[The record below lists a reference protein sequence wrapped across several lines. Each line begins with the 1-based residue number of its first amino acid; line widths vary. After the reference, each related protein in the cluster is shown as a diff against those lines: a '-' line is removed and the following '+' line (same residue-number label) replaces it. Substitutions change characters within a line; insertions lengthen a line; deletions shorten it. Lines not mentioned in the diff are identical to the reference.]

1 MPGDLALSIAFFLSG
16 AAGLIFEVVW
26 FYRAG
31 LVFGNSVWAASIVLS
46 SFMAGL
52 ALGTALAGRY
62 GPRLTRPVRAYAR
75 LEAIVATSGMLLT
88 YLLPIVPPLV
98 GGGDLRRLIT
108 AFVLLVAP
116 ATAMGAT
123 LPLLVGALT
132 RTDRL
137 FARVLGRM
145 YAWNTFGAVAGAVTA
160 EVLLID
166 RLGVTGAAW
175 MAAALDAL
183 AAMIAMAFS
192 ERVNR
197 RAERASPLPPPVRRD
212 TLTGRALRG
221 ASATLLLLCAGAS
234 GITLL
239 ALEVIWFRFLSMYVL
254 TTTLAMTLMLAVVL
268 ASIAAG
274 GLAAALWARRD
285 PGAPRAVP
293 VVALLMA
300 AAVGLSYWL
309 FGALTSGTQVGDWR
323 RVLWFTMI
331 EAAPV
336 SVLSGLLFTLLGGAL
351 ERRVVE
357 PTLAAAALTFA
368 NTIGAMAGAPLAAFV
383 LLPVFGMEQSL
394 FLAVLVYAAVA
405 VVAWFALGGE
415 AIAARSRSFISAAA
429 LALVVA
435 VLFPFGRMN
444 ATYFPRAAA
453 AYAVDDSRIVA
464 TREGPSET
472 IFVMAQQWLGA
483 PVYHRLVTN
492 GFSMSGTSI
501 PAMRYM
507 RDFAYLPMFLHR
519 TPMQRALVI
528 CYGVGVTAG
537 AVADIPSLTS
547 IDVVEISKDV
557 VAASADIYPSDRLPL
572 RDPRVRLHLE
582 DGRYFLQTTGERF
595 DLITGE
601 PPPPRNPGAVNIY
614 TREYFQLIR
623 DRLADGG
630 LASYWVPIGRP
641 DPGTDVDTIIR
652 AFCDVFDDCTA
663 WTGTPFDLILVGSRG
678 ASGPLDEA
686 GFTQPWQTAGLQAK
700 LREVGFE
707 EPEQIGAT
715 FIGDA
720 RYLHTLTAATPLL
733 TDNFP
738 QRLRPVAGRPSLSD
752 PRYNSDP
759 AVAQR
764 FMTLL
769 DTERTR
775 DLFESSPYIRARWPG
790 PLALRTLPAF
800 DLQAIINRV
809 LWEGGHPLAQIEDL
823 HKVLTETRLRT
834 LPLWILGSDEVKQ
847 RIAERSAERSGPVEY
862 ARALRAISGRDYHA
876 AVLLLAHAEQLGL
889 EAPTVR
895 PLLVYALVMS
905 DRLEEAR
912 QLARAAR
919 PRTDEQRHYWAWMGK
934 TFGVKLAEP

>member
-52 ALGTALAGRY
+52 AIGTALAGRY
-62 GPRLTRPVRAYAR
+62 GPRLPRPVRAYAR
-75 LEAIVATSGMLLT
+75 LEAIVAISGIVLT

-98 GGGDLRRLIT
+98 GGGDLRRLVT
-108 AFVLLVAP
+108 AFVLLVVP

-123 LPLLVGALT
+123 LPLLVGALS

-166 RLGVTGAAW
+166 RFGVTGAAW

-183 AAMIAMAFS
+183 AAMIALAFS
-192 ERVNR
+192 ERVSR
-197 RAERASPLPPPVRRD
+197 RAGRESSLPPLPPAP
-212 TLTGRALRG
+212 TLAGRALRG
-221 ASATLLLLCAGAS
+221 ASATLLLVCAGAA
-234 GITLL
+234 GLALL
-239 ALEVIWFRFLSMYVL
+239 ALEVIWFRFISMYVL

-274 GLAAALWARRD
+274 GLAGALWTRRD
-285 PGAPRAVP
+285 PGAPRVVP
-293 VVALLMA
+293 IVALLMA
-300 AAVGLSYWL
+300 SAIGLSYWL
-309 FGALTSGTQVGDWR
+309 FGALTSGSQIGDWR
-323 RVLWFTMI
+323 RVLWFTI
-331 EAAPV
+331 VEAAPV

-351 ERRVVE
+351 ERRVQE
-357 PTLAAAALTFA
+357 PTRAAAALTCA
-368 NTIGAMAGAPLAAFV
+368 NTVGAMAGAPLAAFV
-383 LLPVFGMEQSL
+383 LLPQFGMEQAL
-394 FLAVLVYAAVA
+394 FLGVVVYAAMA
-405 VVAWFALGGE
+405 LTAWFALGRD
-415 AIAARSRSFISAAA
+415 AIGARSRPFIAAAA

-435 VLFPFGRMN
+435 LLFPFGRMS
-444 ATYFPRAAA
+444 AIYFPRAAL
-453 AYAVDDSRIVA
+453 AYTADESRIVA

-472 IFVMAQQWLGA
+472 IFVMAQQWLGV

-501 PAMRYM
+501 GAMRYM

-519 TPMQRALVI
+519 GPLQRALVI

-537 AVADIPSLTS
+537 AVADIRSLTS

-557 VAASADIYPSDRLPL
+557 VAASADIYPPDRLPL
-572 RDPRVRLHLE
+572 NDPRVRLHLE
-582 DGRYFLQTTGERF
+582 DGRYFLQTTGERY

-678 ASGPLDEA
+678 ASGPLDETA
-686 GFTQPWQTAGLQAK
+686 FAQAWQTAGLQAK

-720 RYLHTLTAATPLL
+720 AYLRVLTAATPPL

-752 PRYNSDP
+752 PRDTSDP

-764 FMTLL
+764 FASVL
-769 DTERTR
+769 DSRRAR
-775 DLFESSPYIRARWPG
+775 DLFQTSPYVRERWPG
-790 PLALRTLPAF
+790 ALALRTLPAF

-809 LWEGGHPLAQIEDL
+809 MWEGGRPLAQIEDL
-823 HKVLTETRLRT
+823 HKVLTETHLRT

-847 RIAERSAERSGPVEY
+847 RIAESVAARTGPVEY
-862 ARALRAISGRDYHA
+862 ARALRAISGRDYNA

-905 DRLEEAR
+905 DRIEEAR

-919 PRTDEQRHYWAWMGK
+919 PRTDEERHYWAFMAR
-934 TFGVKLAEP
+934 TFGVKP

>member
-16 AAGLIFEVVW
+16 AASLIFEVVW

-52 ALGTALAGRY
+52 AIGTALAGRY
-62 GPRLTRPVRAYAR
+62 GPRLPRPVRAYAR

-98 GGGDLRRLIT
+98 GGGDLGRLVS
-108 AFVLLVAP
+108 AFALLVVP

-145 YAWNTFGAVAGAVTA
+145 YAWNTFGAVAGAIAA

-166 RLGVTGAAW
+166 RLGVAGAAW

-183 AAMIAMAFS
+183 AALIALAFS

-197 RAERASPLPPPVRRD
+197 RAVRESPLPAPPRPP
-212 TLTGRALRG
+212 TLAGRALRG
-221 ASATLLLLCAGAS
+221 ASATLLLVCAAAAGVA
-234 GITLL
+234 LL
-239 ALEVIWFRFLSMYVL
+239 SLEVIWFRFISMYVL

-274 GLAAALWARRD
+274 GLAGALWARRD
-285 PGAPRAVP
+285 PGAPRAAP
-293 VVALLMA
+293 IVALLMA
-300 AAVGLSYWL
+300 AAVGISYWL
-309 FGALTSGTQVGDWR
+309 FGALTSGNQVGDWR
-323 RVLWFTMI
+323 RVLWFTI
-331 EAAPV
+331 VEAAPV

-351 ERRVVE
+351 ERRVQE
-357 PTLAAAALTFA
+357 PTRAAAALTFA

-383 LLPVFGMEQSL
+383 LLPRFGMEQSF
-394 FLAVLVYAAVA
+394 FLAVILYAAVA
-405 VVAWFALGGE
+405 LAAWFALGGE
-415 AIAARSRSFISAAA
+415 AIAARSRGFITAAA
-429 LALVVA
+429 LAVA
-435 VLFPFGRMN
+435 VALLFPFGRMS
-444 ATYFPRAAA
+444 ASYFPRAAA
-453 AYAVDDSRIVA
+453 AYASDESRIVA

-492 GFSMSGTSI
+492 GFSMSGTSVA
-501 PAMRYM
+501 AMRYM
-507 RDFAYLPMFLHR
+507 RYFAYLPMFLHR
-519 TPMQRALVI
+519 PPLQRALVV
-528 CYGVGVTAG
+528 CYGVGVTAR

-557 VAASADIYPSDRLPL
+557 VAASADIYPPDRLPL
-572 RDPRVRLHLE
+572 ADPRVRLHLE
-582 DGRYFLQTTGERF
+582 DGRYFLQTTGERY

-678 ASGPLDEA
+678 ATGALDETVFA
-686 GFTQPWQTAGLQAK
+686 QAWQTAGLQAK

-720 RYLHTLTAATPLL
+720 AYLRTLTAATPPL

-759 AVAQR
+759 AIARR
-764 FMTLL
+764 FVSLL
-769 DTERTR
+769 DTRRTR
-775 DLFESSPYIRARWPG
+775 EHFQTSPYIRERWPG
-790 PLALRTLPAF
+790 ALALRTLPDF
-800 DLQAIINRV
+800 ELQAIINRV
-809 LWEGGHPLAQIEDL
+809 MWEGGHPLAQIEEL

-847 RIAERSAERSGPVEY
+847 RIAESAAERTGPVEY
-862 ARALRAISGRDYHA
+862 ARALRAISGRDFNA

-889 EAPTVR
+889 EAPAVR
-895 PLLVYALVMS
+895 PLLVYALIMS
-905 DRLEEAR
+905 DRVEEAR
-912 QLARAAR
+912 QLARASR
-919 PRTDEQRHYWAWMGK
+919 PRTDEERHFWGWLGK
-934 TFGVKLAEP
+934 TFGVKP

>member
-26 FYRAG
+26 FYRAS

-52 ALGTALAGRY
+52 AIGTALPGRY
-62 GPRLTRPVRAYAR
+62 GPRLPRPIRAYAR
-75 LEAIVATSGMLLT
+75 LEAIVATSGVVLT
-88 YLLPIVPPLV
+88 YVLPLAPPLV
-98 GGGDLRRLIT
+98 GGGDVRRLIT
-108 AFVLLVAP
+108 AFALLVLP

-123 LPLLVGALT
+123 LPLLVGALA

-145 YAWNTFGAVAGAVTA
+145 YAWNTFGAVAGAIAA

-175 MAAALDAL
+175 IAAALDAL
-183 AAMIAMAFS
+183 AAIIALAFS
-192 ERVNR
+192 ERISQ
-197 RAERASPLPPPVRRD
+197 RAGRASPLPTPPSPP
-212 TLTGRALRG
+212 TLAGRALRG
-221 ASATLLLLCAGAS
+221 ASALLLLLSAGAS
-234 GITLL
+234 GL
-239 ALEVIWFRFLSMYVL
+239 ALLSLELIWFRFISMYVL

-274 GLAAALWARRD
+274 GLAGALWARRD
-285 PGAPRAVP
+285 PGAPRSVP
-293 VVALLMA
+293 IVALLMA

-309 FGALTSGTQVGDWR
+309 FGALTSGNQVGDWR
-323 RVLWFTMI
+323 RVLWFTMV

-351 ERRVVE
+351 ERRVQE
-357 PTLAAAALTFA
+357 PTRAAAALTFA
-368 NTIGAMAGAPLAAFV
+368 NTIGAMAGPPLAAFV
-383 LLPVFGMEQSL
+383 LLPQFGMEQSF
-394 FLAVLVYAAVA
+394 FLAVLVYASMALA
-405 VVAWFALGGE
+405 SWFALGGE
-415 AIAARSRSFISAAA
+415 AIAARSRAFIVTAT
-429 LALVVA
+429 LAVA
-435 VLFPFGRMN
+435 VALFFPFGRMN
-444 ATYFPRAAA
+444 TTYFPRVAA
-453 AYAVDDSRIVA
+453 AYAGDESRIVA

-472 IFVMAQQWLGA
+472 IFVMAQQWLGV

-519 TPMQRALVI
+519 TPLQRALVI

-537 AVADIPSLTS
+537 AVTDIPSLTT
-547 IDVVEISKDV
+547 IDVVEISKDI
-557 VAASADIYPSDRLPL
+557 VAASADIYPPDKLPL
-572 RDPRVRLHLE
+572 RDRRVRLHLE
-582 DGRYFLQTTGERF
+582 DGRYFLETTAERY

-623 DRLADGG
+623 DRLAEGG
-630 LASYWVPIGRP
+630 LTSYWVPIGRP

-652 AFCDVFDDCTA
+652 AFCEVFDDCTA

-686 GFTQPWQTAGLQAK
+686 AFAQAWQTAGLQAK

-715 FIGDA
+715 FLGDA
-720 RYLHTLTAATPLL
+720 VYLRELTAAAPPL

-759 AVAQR
+759 AAAQR
-764 FMTLL
+764 FLTVL
-769 DTERTR
+769 DTRRAR
-775 DLFESSPYIRARWPG
+775 DLFQTSSYIRQRWPG
-790 PLALRTLPAF
+790 ALALRTQPDF
-800 DLQAIINRV
+800 DVQRIINRV
-809 LWEGGHPLAQIEDL
+809 MWEGGHPLAQIEDL
-823 HKVLTETRLRT
+823 HAVLTQTRLRT
-834 LPLWILGSDEVKQ
+834 LVLWILGSDEVKQ
-847 RIAERSAERSGPVEY
+847 RIAESAAQRSGPVEY
-862 ARALRAISGRDYHA
+862 ARALRAISGRDYNA

-889 EAPTVR
+889 EAPSLR

-919 PRTDEQRHYWAWMGK
+919 PRTDDEHHYWEWLGR
-934 TFGVKLAEP
+934 TFGVKP

>member
-31 LVFGNSVWAASIVLS
+31 LVFGNSVWDASIVLS

-52 ALGTALAGRY
+52 AIGTALAGRY
-62 GPRLTRPVRAYAR
+62 GPRLPRPVRAYAH

-88 YLLPIVPPLV
+88 YLLVVVTPLV
-98 GGGDLRRLIT
+98 GGGDLRRLVI
-108 AFVLLVAP
+108 AFVLLVLP

-132 RTDRL
+132 LTDGL

-175 MAAALDAL
+175 IAAALDAL
-183 AAMIAMAFS
+183 AAIIALAFS
-192 ERVNR
+192 ERVTW
-197 RAERASPLPPPVRRD
+197 RAGRTSPLPPPLRPRTVA
-212 TLTGRALRG
+212 GRALRG
-221 ASATLLLLCAGAS
+221 ASALLLLLSALAS
-234 GITLL
+234 GLALL

-268 ASIAAG
+268 ASIAGG
-274 GLAAALWARRD
+274 GLAGALWARRD
-285 PGAPRAVP
+285 PAAPRTLP
-293 VVALLMA
+293 VIALLMA

-309 FGALTSGTQVGDWR
+309 FGALTSGNQIGDWR
-323 RVLWFTMI
+323 RVLWFTMV

-351 ERRVVE
+351 ERRVHE
-357 PTLAAAALTFA
+357 PTRAAAALTCA

-383 LLPVFGMEQSL
+383 LLPQFGMEQSF
-394 FLAVLVYAAVA
+394 FLAMLVYASVA
-405 VVAWFALGGE
+405 LVAWFALGRE
-415 AIAARSRSFISAAA
+415 AIAARSRSFVAAA
-429 LALVVA
+429 VLA
-435 VLFPFGRMN
+435 VLVALFFPFGRMS
-444 ATYFPRAAA
+444 TIYFPRAAA
-453 AYAVDDSRIVA
+453 AYAGDDSRIVA

-507 RDFAYLPMFLHR
+507 RAFAYLPMFLHR
-519 TPMQRALVI
+519 APMQRALVI
-528 CYGVGVTAG
+528 CYGVGVTAS
-537 AVADIPSLTS
+537 AVADIKSLSS

-557 VAASADIYPSDRLPL
+557 VAASADIYPNDKLPL
-572 RDPRVRLHLE
+572 SDPRVRLHLE
-582 DGRYFLQTTGERF
+582 DGRYFLQTTGERY

-630 LASYWVPIGRP
+630 LASYWIPIGRP

-652 AFCDVFDDCTA
+652 AFCEVFGDCSA

-678 ASGPLDEA
+678 ASGPLEEA
-686 GFTQPWQTAGLQAK
+686 AFAQAWQTAGLQAK

-720 RYLHTLTAATPLL
+720 AYLRELTAATPPL

-752 PRYNSDP
+752 PRYDSDP
-759 AVAQR
+759 AAAQR
-764 FMTLL
+764 FRTVI
-769 DTERTR
+769 DTGRAR
-775 DLFESSPYIRARWPG
+775 DLFQSSPYIRARWPG
-790 PLALRTLPAF
+790 ALALRTLPAF
-800 DLQAIINRV
+800 DVQRIINRV
-809 LWEGGHPLAQIEDL
+809 MWEGGHPLAQIEEL
-823 HKVLTETRLRT
+823 HAILTGTRLRT

-847 RIAERSAERSGPVEY
+847 RIAEGAAERTGPVEY
-862 ARALRAISGRDYHA
+862 ARALRAFSGRDFNA

-895 PLLVYALVMS
+895 PLLVYALIMS

-919 PRTDEQRHYWAWMGK
+919 PRSEEERHFWDWLGK
-934 TFGVKLAEP
+934 TFGVKS